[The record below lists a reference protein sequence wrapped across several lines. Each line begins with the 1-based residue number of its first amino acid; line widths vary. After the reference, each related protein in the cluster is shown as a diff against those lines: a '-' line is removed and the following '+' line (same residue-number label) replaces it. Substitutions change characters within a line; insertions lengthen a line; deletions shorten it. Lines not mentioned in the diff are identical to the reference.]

1 MAASS
6 TNILVFGATGLIG
19 KYITEA
25 LIKEKSSFGTL
36 GIFTSQSTLDSKA
49 PYIQYLRSNN
59 VQIHV
64 GDVSNEKDILEA
76 YKPYDTI
83 ISAFGRAVIASQI
96 PLLALAEQT
105 LNIKRFFP
113 SEYGTDIEYGPKS
126 PNEKPHQQKL
136 KVRKYIRENVK
147 RVEVTY
153 LVTGPYVDGY
163 IGKPSPVDVR
173 MGGFD
178 VKKRK
183 AYLLG
188 SGREK
193 VAFTTMADVGRLLV
207 AAVKSPEQSKNKAL
221 IVNSFTATPDEI
233 LAEYEKQTGAKWEKE
248 YIPLDLLKQLEEEA
262 WEKEVPWATGFTLK
276 RIWTEGGTLYESR
289 DNEAIGFTK
298 PDTLADAVAEAIKVQ
313 ETATSKV

>member
-25 LIKEKSSFGTL
+25 LINEKSSFGTI
-36 GIFTSQSTLDSKA
+36 GIFTSKSTLDTKA
-49 PYIQYLRSNN
+49 PYIEFLRSQN

-64 GDVSNEKDILEA
+64 GDVSDEKDILNA
-76 YKPYDTI
+76 YKSYDTI
-83 ISAFGRAVIASQI
+83 ICAFGRAVIASQI

-105 LNIKRFFP
+105 PNIKRFFP
-113 SEYGTDIEYGPKS
+113 SEYGTDIEYGPQS
-126 PNEKPHQQKL
+126 PKEKPHQQKL

-163 IGKPSPVDVR
+163 IGKPRADVR

-178 VKKRK
+178 VEKRK

-188 SGREK
+188 SGKER

-221 IVNSFTATPDEI
+221 IVNSFTATPDEV

-248 YIPLDLLKQLEEEA
+248 YIPLDQLKQLEEEA
-262 WEKEVPWATGFTLK
+262 WEKGVPWATGFTLK

-289 DNEAIGFTK
+289 DNEAIGFTN
-298 PDTLADAVAEAIKVQ
+298 PDTLEEAVAKAIKVQ
-313 ETATSKV
+313 DTAASEV